1 MYLNQFKNMENNKYI
16 GGDTDSIIMAKP
28 LDDKF
33 VGKNLGQFKLE
44 YVIKEGFY
52 HSKKFYL
59 LLTDKN
65 EIIIKAKGIG
75 DIKNVLNYQSFI
87 ELFSGN
93 SLKIKQV
100 QFNKD
105 YKTLDIK
112 ISFIEKEIKGII
124 DPEINYKI
132 KNRKLIVYENKSS

>member
-1 MYLNQFKNMENNKYI
+1 MYLNQFKNIKDNKYI
-16 GGDTDSIIMAKP
+16 GGDTDSIIMSKP

-33 VGKNLGQFKLE
+33 VGINLGQFKLE
-44 YVIKEGFY
+44 YVIREGFY

-59 LLTDKN
+59 IYTEDN
-65 EIIIKAKGIG
+65 QIIIKAKGIG
-75 DIKNVLNYQSFI
+75 NIDNVLNYQSFI
-87 ELFSGN
+87 KLFTGYN
-93 SLKIKQV
+93 IKIKQV

-112 ISFIEKEIKGII
+112 ISYIEKEIKGII

-132 KNRKLIVYENKSS
+132 KNRNLILVN